1 MRERIP
7 DGYDAANLEAMSE
20 ARAYQ
25 AAMRRLVM
33 EKLTLHARRGVVL
46 DFGAGRGDYAA
57 AIQRQT
63 AMTVVGME
71 PDVRLHEHYPATV
84 QVVASLERIAPGSLD
99 CAYSLNVLEHI
110 EKDVRALRELATR
123 CRPGAPIF
131 LLVPANP
138 SLWTPMDTL
147 VGHWRRYMP
156 ATLRATAE
164 QAGLVVDQCGWFD
177 RTGYFATRAYQ
188 MLHDTGLL
196 TAQRPG
202 AVSRRQIRWFDA
214 LFQLAEPVFGGL
226 NLPFGKNCWVLA
238 RRPHTHHATLAPIRP
253 RMRMPEWAEPV
264 PA

>member
-1 MRERIP
+1 MRELIP
-7 DGYDAANLEAMSE
+7 DGYDAANLEAMTE

-25 AAMRRLVM
+25 AAMRQLVI
-33 EKLTLHARRGVVL
+33 EKLALRTRRGVVL

-57 AIQRQT
+57 AIKPHT

-71 PDVRLHEHYPATV
+71 PDVSLHTHYPANV
-84 QVVASLERIAPGSLD
+84 PVVASLERIAAGSLD

-110 EKDVRALRELATR
+110 EKDVRALRELASR

-156 ATLRATAE
+156 DTLRATAE
-164 QAGLVVDQCGWFD
+164 QAGLVVDDWGWFD

-196 TAQRPG
+196 KAKRPG
-202 AVSRRQIRWFDA
+202 AVSRRQIRCFDA
-214 LFQLAEPVFGGL
+214 LFQAAEPVFAGL
-226 NLPFGKNCWVLA
+226 HLPFGKNCWVLA
-238 RRPHTHHATLAPIRP
+238 RRPYTHRATLAPTGP
-253 RMRMPEWAEPV
+253 FV
-264 PA
+264 PALA